1 MKDKEAFAFLQMHD
15 VNVLIKA
22 QMLVEGETK
31 IFSLRD
37 VCECA
42 ITKLV

>member
-1 MKDKEAFAFLQMHD
+1 MKDKEAFAFFADD

-22 QMLVEGETK
+22 QMLVKAETK
-31 IFSLRD
+31 ILNLRD
-37 VCECA
+37 VYECV